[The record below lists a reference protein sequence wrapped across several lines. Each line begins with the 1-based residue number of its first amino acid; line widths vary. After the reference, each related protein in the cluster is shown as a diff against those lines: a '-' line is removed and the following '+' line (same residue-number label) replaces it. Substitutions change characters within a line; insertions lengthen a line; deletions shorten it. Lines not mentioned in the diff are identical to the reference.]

1 MSYSVTVYFND
12 ANIYSTRIQ
21 GVNGFVD
28 VTKKYGSS
36 AYSASGFSDKTTFTA
51 TPNDDF
57 EFGQWVYRLIDADGN
72 QGEQQFSKSNPFYA
86 YEKMENADGDTISI
100 QGIIIRAEAKS
111 PWIGWQE
118 EQLDISTFSQSVSI
132 HNYYEDAYGLYPY
145 NCHRYT
151 VVFSYSGYAHFY
163 TESSIDTYGELS
175 DEYDWNSQNSGPL
188 YVIASD
194 DESGDGSNF
203 DIECWVDAGTEYN
216 IYVRG
221 YSGTEEG
228 YVDLYVTPARQCY
241 SASYGTLSADKSEN
255 VTLSPCK
262 LYRRTITFAKS
273 GLATFYSTGSV
284 DTCAWLST
292 ESGWNSKN
300 GEPVSALI
308 YDDQSGDGNN
318 FKIKYNVTAGTT
330 YYLFFKDY
338 YEESRNSV
346 TIKVEPPA
354 DSWTVQAYSFGTI
367 SSEASA
373 SFTLGTKQMRRYSVS
388 FENSGSANFFAMGSE
403 DTWGYLSTTTG
414 FDSTNGMPTS
424 YLAEDGTSGPGD
436 NFAITYN
443 VTAGTT
449 YYIWVCES
457 YGEST
462 GTIELYVQPPEK
474 TISITKW
481 SWTASNGNAS
491 ASQTQAAYSAVVDK
505 TAVTNFSYLV
515 WNDLCDKVKEI
526 LDATGGS
533 WDSTYA
539 TYANTKMT
547 SSNKTLTATKF
558 NSLRYNIG
566 SHYSTGIADVAPNDD
581 VLGSYFTK
589 LASCINGWIDTL

>member
-12 ANIYSTRIQ
+12 ADIYSTRIY
-21 GVNGFVD
+21 GVNGFVN
-28 VTKKYGSS
+28 VTKYYGDS
-36 AYSASGFSDKTTFTA
+36 AYSASGFSGRTTFTA
-51 TPNDDF
+51 TPDDDC
-57 EFGQWVYRLIDADGN
+57 EFTRWVYRVIEEGETEADTV
-72 QGEQQFSKSNPFYA
+72 QQFSTANPFVFTGGSSG
-86 YEKMENADGDTISI
+86 NAS
-100 QGIIIRAEAKS
+100 IIIRAEGKTTAVS
-111 PWIGWQE
+111 PWVAWQD
-118 EQLDISTFSQSVSI
+118 EQLNISTYEQGVDI
-132 HNYYEDAYGLYPY
+132 QDYYTGDYVLSPY
-145 NCHRYT
+145 HIHRYT
-151 VVFSYSGYAHFY
+151 AVFDYSGYAHFY
-163 TESSIDTYGELS
+163 TVSSIDTFGYLS
-175 DEYDWNSQNSGPL
+175 DEYDWNDENSGPM
-188 YVIASD
+188 YEIASD
-194 DESGDGSNF
+194 DDSGPGTNF
-203 DIECWVDAGTEYN
+203 DIRYYVTAGVEYN

-221 YSGTEEG
+221 LNGTESG
-228 YVDLYVTPARQCY
+228 AVTLYITEPWERNFANF
-241 SASYGTLSADKSEN
+241 GTLSAAKSTSIYLYPCTLYCRQVSFSTSGTVTVSTSGSLDTKGWVSTSAAWDRGEPTSYIAYN
-255 VTLSPCK
+255 DNYNNDTDFTLTFDAVAGQTYYIWFRCWDAGSSGTVTLN
-262 LYRRTITFAKS
+262 I
-273 GLATFYSTGSV
+273 
-284 DTCAWLST
+284 
-292 ESGWNSKN
+292 SK
-300 GEPVSALI
+300 PVSA
-308 YDDQSGDGNN
+308 
-318 FKIKYNVTAGTT
+318 
-330 YYLFFKDY
+330 
-338 YEESRNSV
+338 
-346 TIKVEPPA
+346 
-354 DSWTVQAYSFGTI
+354 WTVQAYSFGTI

-373 SFTLGTKQMRRYSVS
+373 SFSLGTKQMRRYSVS

-491 ASQTQAAYSAVVDK
+491 ASLTQAAYSAVVNK

-566 SHYSTGIADVAPNDD
+566 SHYSTGITDVYPNDD

>member
-1 MSYSVTVYFND
+1 MSYKITCYCNDETIKKTSVYISSIGNTYSGTYGSSSLGDYEEFTVSGLTESWSAKFTVTPASGCSFYRWVYRVGSSSAAVQYNYNSTFTYTGGQDIYIRAEGTQDVETWDLSTGAFGAISSSVSDSFYLGEMQMYRYSVTFN
-12 ANIYSTRIQ
+12 
-21 GVNGFVD
+21 
-28 VTKKYGSS
+28 
-36 AYSASGFSDKTTFTA
+36 
-51 TPNDDF
+51 
-57 EFGQWVYRLIDADGN
+57 
-72 QGEQQFSKSNPFYA
+72 
-86 YEKMENADGDTISI
+86 
-100 QGIIIRAEAKS
+100 
-111 PWIGWQE
+111 
-118 EQLDISTFSQSVSI
+118 
-132 HNYYEDAYGLYPY
+132 
-145 NCHRYT
+145 
-151 VVFSYSGYAHFY
+151 
-163 TESSIDTYGELS
+163 
-175 DEYDWNSQNSGPL
+175 
-188 YVIASD
+188 
-194 DESGDGSNF
+194 
-203 DIECWVDAGTEYN
+203 
-216 IYVRG
+216 
-221 YSGTEEG
+221 YSGT
-228 YVDLYVTPARQCY
+228 A
-241 SASYGTLSADKSEN
+241 
-255 VTLSPCK
+255 
-262 LYRRTITFAKS
+262 TIYTE
-273 GLATFYSTGSV
+273 GSV
-284 DTCAWLST
+284 DTYGYFGTSSSFDDYDGVPNSYY
-292 ESGWNSKN
+292 ESDDDSN
-300 GEPVSALI
+300 GSGNFLI
-308 YDDQSGDGNN
+308 T
-318 FKIKYNVTAGTT
+318 YNVTAGTT
-330 YYLFFKDY
+330 YYVWIRSYSGDDTGYVDLYIDPPARTWTLSGTSLGTISANKTVSLSISSYTLYRRTVTFSKSGTAKFYTTGTSTDTYGYLSTSSSWDNTTGRPTDY
-338 YEESRNSV
+338 LKSDDDSNGAPNFLISYEV
-346 TIKVEPPA
+346 TAGTTYYVWVRGYSATTTGSTTLNIEPPA
-354 DSWTVQAYSFGTI
+354 DSWTLVTGAFGTI

-373 SFTLGTKQMRRYSVS
+373 SFTLGTNQMRRYSVS

-449 YYIWVCES
+449 YYVWVCES

-491 ASQTQAAYSAVVDK
+491 ASQTQAAYSAVVNK

-566 SHYSTGIADVAPNDD
+566 SHYSTGIADVASNDD

>member
-1 MSYSVTVYFND
+1 MSYKITCYCNDETIKKSSVYISSIGNT
-12 ANIYSTRIQ
+12 YSGT
-21 GVNGFVD
+21 
-28 VTKKYGSS
+28 YGSS
-36 AYSASGFSDKTTFTA
+36 SLGDYEEFTVSGLTESWSAKFTA
-51 TPNDDF
+51 TPASGCSF
-57 EFGQWVYRLIDADGN
+57 YRWAYRIGSTSATLQYSYD
-72 QGEQQFSKSNPFYA
+72 NPFTYTGGKDI
-86 YEKMENADGDTISI
+86 Y
-100 QGIIIRAEAKS
+100 IRA
-111 PWIGWQE
+111 IGTQDVETWD
-118 EQLDISTFSQSVSI
+118 LSTGAFGAISSSVSDSF
-132 HNYYEDAYGLYPY
+132 YLGGMEMY
-145 NCHRYT
+145 RYSVT
-151 VVFSYSGYAHFY
+151 FNYSGTATIY
-163 TESSIDTYGELS
+163 TDSSVDTYGYFGTS
-175 DEYDWNSQNSGPL
+175 SSFDEYDGVPNS
-188 YVIASD
+188 YYAED
-194 DESGDGSNF
+194 DDSAGNYNF
-203 DIECWVDAGTEYN
+203 SI
-216 IYVRG
+216 
-221 YSGTEEG
+221 S
-228 YVDLYVTPARQCY
+228 
-241 SASYGTLSADKSEN
+241 
-255 VTLSPCK
+255 
-262 LYRRTITFAKS
+262 
-273 GLATFYSTGSV
+273 
-284 DTCAWLST
+284 
-292 ESGWNSKN
+292 
-300 GEPVSALI
+300 
-308 YDDQSGDGNN
+308 
-318 FKIKYNVTAGTT
+318 YNVTAGTT
-330 YYLFFKDY
+330 YYVWIRSYNGEDTGDVDLYIDPPARTWTLSGTSLGTISANKTVSLSISSYTLYRRTVTFSKSGTAKFYTTGTSTDTYGYLSTSSSWDNTTGRPTDY
-338 YEESRNSV
+338 LKSDDDSNGAPNFLISYEV
-346 TIKVEPPA
+346 TAGTTYYVWVRGYSATTTGSTTLNIEPPA
-354 DSWTVQAYSFGTI
+354 DSWTLVTGAFGTI

-414 FDSTNGMPTS
+414 FDSTNGIPTS

-491 ASQTQAAYSAVVDK
+491 ASLTQAAYSAVVNK

-566 SHYSTGIADVAPNDD
+566 SHYSTGIADVASNDD